1 MKFGVF
7 DHMDDAGVPQGQLYA
22 DRLRLVEAYDRAG
35 LYGYHLA
42 EHHATP
48 LGLAASPSLFLAA
61 MAQRTTR
68 LRFGPM
74 VYLLPFHH
82 PLRLIEEVC
91 MLDQMS
97 GGRFEL
103 GVGRGVS
110 PFETAAYALDFAQT
124 QQMYHE
130 AFQVLL
136 KGLASDELTFEGKFY
151 RFDKVPMVL
160 RPVQR
165 PHPPLWYGTTIPENA
180 DWPAANDVNIVSL
193 GLRATIRPIF
203 ERYLAVRQKLGKDT
217 SMLYGVGRH
226 VVVADT
232 DAEALAIARRA
243 YPRWRNSF
251 RWLFARNNAEPRIG
265 GLYPMTWDELQ
276 AVDNGIA
283 GSPQTV
289 RDFIKAEIE
298 TTGPNYFVS
307 WLAFGDM
314 TLNEALHSVE
324 LLSREVMPGLRLIHR
339 HHRRVLGVTQRQRG
353 LDVAHVRLG
362 GEPRDEVL
370 ERRHVGRDAFEDEV
384 DLAGEHPAFAHQRL
398 LAHEVLERLEVR
410 LGLAREMHH
419 GEHGDLVAE
428 PLLVEHARDSP

>member
-1 MKFGVF
+1 
-7 DHMDDAGVPQGQLYA
+7 
-22 DRLRLVEAYDRAG
+22 
-35 LYGYHLA
+35 
-42 EHHATP
+42 
-48 LGLAASPSLFLAA
+48 
-61 MAQRTTR
+61 
-68 LRFGPM
+68 M

-160 RPVQR
+160 RPVQQ

-265 GLYPMTWDELQ
+265 GLYPRPGMSCRRSTTESPVRRRRCAISSRRKSRRRDRT
-276 AVDNGIA
+276 ISCP
-283 GSPQTV
+283 GSRSAT
-289 RDFIKAEIE
+289 
-298 TTGPNYFVS
+298 
-307 WLAFGDM
+307 
-314 TLNEALHSVE
+314 
-324 LLSREVMPGLRLIHR
+324 
-339 HHRRVLGVTQRQRG
+339 
-353 LDVAHVRLG
+353 
-362 GEPRDEVL
+362 
-370 ERRHVGRDAFEDEV
+370 
-384 DLAGEHPAFAHQRL
+384 
-398 LAHEVLERLEVR
+398 
-410 LGLAREMHH
+410 
-419 GEHGDLVAE
+419 
-428 PLLVEHARDSP
+428 